1 MSVCV
6 SRIHKAMLVYTPV
19 HEHAEV
25 KSACWVSS
33 SAVSLITLRQHLSLT

>member
-6 SRIHKAMLVYTPV
+6 SRIHKAMLLSTPV

-33 SAVSLITLRQHLSLT
+33 SAVSLITSRQHLSLT